1 MDVGKP
7 LSYLK
12 NPILA
17 FQHDFFAHSEREK
30 NGVKRTKW
38 FNGEGVGY
46 NILQGTKPQTIGYA
60 LSDSPVALLA
70 WIYEKLHDW
79 SDDYPWTDN
88 EICTWLSIY
97 WFSTAGA
104 AASVRIYYERN
115 HPSGAGPDT
124 SRERLAS
131 WIPDVKIGFSH
142 FPNDI
147 SVLHHTWTRVL
158 GNVVFER
165 EHKRGGHFAAHEKPD
180 ELVADLREM
189 FGKGGGAYGVIEG
202 KY

>member
-1 MDVGKP
+1 MDVGKR
-7 LSYLK
+7 LSYFK

-17 FQHDFFAHSEREK
+17 FQHDFLAHSEREK
-30 NGVKRTKW
+30 YGVKRTKW
-38 FNGEGVGY
+38 FEEEGFGY
-46 NILQGTKPQTIGYA
+46 NLLQGTKPQTIGYA
-60 LSDSPVALLA
+60 LADSPVALLA

-79 SDDYPWTDN
+79 SDDYPWTDD
-88 EICTWLSIY
+88 EICTWMSIY
-97 WFSTAGA
+97 WFSTAGP

-115 HPSGAGPDT
+115 HPSGDSPDT
-124 SRERLAS
+124 SRERLRS
-131 WIPDVKIGFSH
+131 WIPGVKIGLSH

-165 EHKRGGHFAAHEKPD
+165 EHTRGGHFAAHEKPD
-180 ELVADLREM
+180 ELAADLREM
-189 FGKGGGAYGVIEG
+189 FGAKGGAHGVIKG

>member
-17 FQHDFFAHSEREK
+17 FQHDFFPQSEREA

-38 FNGEGVGY
+38 FVEEGSGY
-46 NILQGTKPQTIGYA
+46 NLLQRTKPQTIGYS
-60 LSDSPVALLA
+60 LTDSPVALLA

-79 SDDYPWTDN
+79 SDEYPWTDD
-88 EICTWLSIY
+88 EICTWLNIY
-97 WFSTAGA
+97 WFSTAGP
-104 AASVRIYYERN
+104 AASVRIYYETTHASNR
-115 HPSGAGPDT
+115 GRDT
-124 SRERLAS
+124 SRERLKL
-131 WIPDVKIGFSH
+131 WIPDVKIGLSH

-158 GNVVFER
+158 GDVVFQK
-165 EHKRGGHFAAHEKPD
+165 EHKRGGHFAAYEKPD
-180 ELVADLREM
+180 EIVCDLREM
-189 FGKGGGAYGVIEG
+189 FGKDGGACGVIEG
-202 KY
+202 I